1 MLEELRKIQN
11 EYLLLLKNI
20 LGEVKK
26 ESLLDSLDV
35 IQMFWIKNRNIILMA
50 SDHLF
55 KYHDTFFLTAT
66 TIFDVNDSDQN
77 IFLVNSDYL
86 IFDDPIPN
94 YLTFIATK
102 DVPKELFSNY
112 LEKLEE
118 IVIET
123 IQDEIVLL
131 EEKREFFFVL
141 PLRYYK
147 SNIDPDFDPIKV
159 TKKVVQNFFSKTITD
174 EVLTKH
180 QNIEKIINHEAI
192 SKIVLFDGDNPNESI
207 INRINNYIER
217 NGDIL
222 PKNFS
227 NIQTLYFA
235 LIGDFQQAFNVLEA
249 SLYFNVIPLFRSFTP
264 YNNYYILAQTLE
276 HNNDS
281 LVEKRRIQKNVN
293 KSFLGYLLYHEYC
306 KRDVDIS
313 LSDLKQKAQNINLKR
328 RMRSLEP
335 NEGGLVSLEI
345 YDDEINRIIDELIK

>member
-1 MLEELRKIQN
+1 MFEELRKIQN

-20 LGEVKK
+20 LGEIKK
-26 ESLLDSLDV
+26 ESLLNSLDL

-55 KYHDTFFLTAT
+55 KYHDTFFLTAA

-86 IFDDPIPN
+86 IFDDPIPS
-94 YLTFIATK
+94 YWTLIAAK
-102 DVPKELFSNY
+102 DVPKETFSNY
-112 LEKLEE
+112 LEKLEK
-118 IVIET
+118 VIEET

-131 EEKREFFFVL
+131 EEKRESFFVL

-147 SNIDPDFDPIKV
+147 SNIYTDFDSIKA
-159 TKKVVQNFFSKTITD
+159 TKKVVQNFFNEAITD

-192 SKIVLFDGDNPNESI
+192 STIVLFDGDNPNESI
-207 INRINNYIER
+207 NNRINNYMER

-222 PKNFS
+222 PKTFS
-227 NIQTLYFA
+227 NIQVLYFA

-249 SLYFNVIPLFRSFTP
+249 SLYFNVIPLFKSFTP

-276 HNNDS
+276 HNNDN
-281 LVEKRRIQKNVN
+281 LDEKRRIQEYVN
-293 KSFLGYLLYHEYC
+293 KSFLGYLLYQEYY
-306 KRDVDIS
+306 KRDVNIS
-313 LSDLKQKAQNINLKR
+313 LSDLKQKAQNIDLKR

-335 NEGGLVSLEI
+335 NEGKLLSLEI
-345 YDDEINRIIDELIK
+345 YADEINRIIDELIM